1 MFLSAILP
9 YYNGI
14 LLMLMMLKNKV
25 SPLLDKWGY
34 CLNKRYKTFFK
45 KHLTN
50 VSICDK
56 ILWYCGATGYT
67 VRLGQSEPCKIY
79 QTLCGYGGIGRRVWF
94 SLRYDSEKI
103 SVSCLCET
111 VFCLLKHKAPHCGAF
126 LPNYTYIHSIPR
138 SFICIF

>member
-14 LLMLMMLKNKV
+14 LLMLMLLKNKV

-94 SLRYDSEKI
+94 RSICSQGHAGSSPVIRTSGESPQTSSRLTLS
-103 SVSCLCET
+103 
-111 VFCLLKHKAPHCGAF
+111 GALF
-126 LPNYTYIHSIPR
+126 
-138 SFICIF
+138 FIRVPYRI

>member
-9 YYNGI
+9 YYNGL
-14 LLMLMMLKNKV
+14 LLMLMLLKNKV
-25 SPLLDKWGY
+25 PPLLDKWGY

-67 VRLGQSEPCKIY
+67 VRLGQSEPCKFIRHY
-79 QTLCGYGGIGRRVWF
+79 ADMAELADAYGSGPYVRKDMQVQVLL
-94 SLRYDSEKI
+94 SALKI
-103 SVSCLCET
+103 
-111 VFCLLKHKAPHCGAF
+111 
-126 LPNYTYIHSIPR
+126 
-138 SFICIF
+138 